1 MQAITP
7 EPILKIATG
16 FMAAKQLF
24 AASEI
29 GLFEALADG
38 PAGLEELAGKTTVP
52 RRTVGI
58 VAAAMVSLGLIDQE
72 GGRYRNG
79 ETAATFLAGKP
90 GHDVRPVL
98 RFFNSIS
105 YPLWERLAD
114 AVRSGEGQA
123 QFGKFDREQQQ
134 IFSGGVEALTAPV
147 AASLAAAYDFS
158 RHKRL
163 LDVGGGTGSFL
174 LAVLRRY
181 PALRG
186 TLFELPGACAVARQR
201 LSAEPEGKR
210 IDIIEGD
217 MFKTPLPAG
226 HDVLLVA
233 NTVHVLS
240 ALRNLDLMRKMR
252 ATVQSGACC
261 WWTSGRIR
269 RTPNPYR
276 RSHVGGI
283 SGHGRRGASL
293 QRAGS
298 RPLAGADRLAQTRTH
313 AARGHFQCH
322 RCRSRLG
329 LDCLLGTLVLKEVL
343 TKGIHG
349 NVGYW
354 HIASFRGSAVFR
366 SLSGRSG
373 HEPNL

>member
-1 MQAITP
+1 
-7 EPILKIATG
+7 
-16 FMAAKQLF
+16 MAAKQLF

-38 PAGLEELAGKTTVP
+38 PAGLEELAGKTAVP
-52 RRTVGI
+52 QRTVGI

-79 ETAATFLAGKP
+79 EAAATFLAGKP

-134 IFSGGVEALTAPV
+134 IFSGGVEALTAPE

-158 RHKRL
+158 GHKRL

-217 MFKTPLPAG
+217 MLKTPLPSG

-240 ALRNLDLMRKMR
+240 ALRNLDLVRKMR
-252 ATVQSGACC
+252 ATVQSGARLLLVDL
-261 WWTSGRIR
+261 WTNPTHTEPPIAALMSGEFLVMAGEGQAYSEQEADHWLEQTGWRKYER
-269 RTPNPYR
+269 MPL
-276 RSHVGGI
+276 VGI
-283 SGHGRRGASL
+283 SSVIVA
-293 QRAGS
+293 
-298 RPLAGADRLAQTRTH
+298 
-313 AARGHFQCH
+313 
-322 RCRSRLG
+322 
-329 LDCLLGTLVLKEVL
+329 E
-343 TKGIHG
+343 
-349 NVGYW
+349 
-354 HIASFRGSAVFR
+354 AV
-366 SLSGRSG
+366 
-373 HEPNL
+373 

>member
-134 IFSGGVEALTAPV
+134 IFSGGVEALTAPE

-158 RHKRL
+158 GHKRL

-252 ATVQSGACC
+252 ATVQSGARLLLVDL
-261 WWTSGRIR
+261 WTNPTHTEPPIAALMSGEFL
-269 RTPNPYR
+269 
-276 RSHVGGI
+276 VM
-283 SGHGRRGASL
+283 
-293 QRAGS
+293 AGEGQAYS
-298 RPLAGADRLAQTRTH
+298 EQEADHWLGQTGWRKHERMPLAGISSVIVA
-313 AARGHFQCH
+313 
-322 RCRSRLG
+322 
-329 LDCLLGTLVLKEVL
+329 E
-343 TKGIHG
+343 
-349 NVGYW
+349 
-354 HIASFRGSAVFR
+354 AV
-366 SLSGRSG
+366 SG
-373 HEPNL
+373 

>member
-52 RRTVGI
+52 QRTVGI

-79 ETAATFLAGKP
+79 EAAATFLAGKP

-123 QFGKFDREQQQ
+123 QFGKFDRERQQ

-147 AASLAAAYDFS
+147 AASLAAAYDFR

-240 ALRNLDLMRKMR
+240 ALRNLDLMGKMR
-252 ATVQSGACC
+252 ATVQSGARLLLVDL
-261 WWTSGRIR
+261 WTNPTHTEPPIAALMSGEFL
-269 RTPNPYR
+269 
-276 RSHVGGI
+276 VM
-283 SGHGRRGASL
+283 
-293 QRAGS
+293 AGEGQAYS
-298 RPLAGADRLAQTRTH
+298 EQEADHWLGQTGWRKHERMPLAGISSVIVA
-313 AARGHFQCH
+313 
-322 RCRSRLG
+322 
-329 LDCLLGTLVLKEVL
+329 E
-343 TKGIHG
+343 
-349 NVGYW
+349 
-354 HIASFRGSAVFR
+354 AV
-366 SLSGRSG
+366 
-373 HEPNL
+373 

>member
-1 MQAITP
+1 
-7 EPILKIATG
+7 
-16 FMAAKQLF
+16 MAAKQLF

-38 PAGLEELAGKTTVP
+38 PAGLEELADKTAVP
-52 RRTVGI
+52 QRTVGI

-72 GGRYRNG
+72 GSRYRNG
-79 ETAATFLAGKP
+79 EAAATFLAGKP

-114 AVRSGEGQA
+114 AVHIGEDQA

-147 AASLAAAYDFS
+147 AASLTAAYDFS
-158 RHKRL
+158 GHKQL

-174 LAVLRRY
+174 LAVLRAY

-240 ALRNLDLMRKMR
+240 PLRNLDLMRKMR
-252 ATVQSGACC
+252 ATAQSGARLLLVDL
-261 WWTSGRIR
+261 WMNPTHTEPPIAALMSGEFL
-269 RTPNPYR
+269 
-276 RSHVGGI
+276 VMGGEGQAY
-283 SGHGRRGASL
+283 SEQEADHWL
-293 QRAGS
+293 QQTGWRKHE
-298 RPLAGADRLAQTRTH
+298 RMPLAGASSVIVA
-313 AARGHFQCH
+313 
-322 RCRSRLG
+322 
-329 LDCLLGTLVLKEVL
+329 E
-343 TKGIHG
+343 
-349 NVGYW
+349 
-354 HIASFRGSAVFR
+354 AV
-366 SLSGRSG
+366 
-373 HEPNL
+373 